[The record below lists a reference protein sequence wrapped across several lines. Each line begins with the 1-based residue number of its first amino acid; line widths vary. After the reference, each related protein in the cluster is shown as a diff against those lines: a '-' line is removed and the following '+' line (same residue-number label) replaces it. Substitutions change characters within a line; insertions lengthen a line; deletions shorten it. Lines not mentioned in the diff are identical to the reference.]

1 MKRLLILATALLI
14 ASTSVA
20 QQAKIPVSVRH
31 TGKDRVGILFV
42 EAFNRELSH
51 SPRYQHMNENEK
63 GLRFFVDFITVD
75 ASDIPA
81 EEGKRS
87 VVSVVI
93 EQMGLPNSFPV
104 SDMWFHKVL
113 SVNRSAVDTTAKE
126 LLEDIDARWCTY
138 LKDSPGGCPNEKFE
152 PKL

>member
-1 MKRLLILATALLI
+1 MKRLLILATAFLF
-14 ASTSVA
+14 AFTTVA

-42 EAFNRELSH
+42 EAFKRELSH
-51 SPRYQHMNENEK
+51 SPRYQPMNENEI

-75 ASDIPA
+75 VSDIPA
-81 EEGKRS
+81 EEGKQS

-104 SDMWFHKVL
+104 SDMWFHKVIP
-113 SVNRSAVDTTAKE
+113 VNRSAVDETAKE
-126 LLEDIDARWCTY
+126 LLEDLDARWCTY
-138 LKDSPGGCPNEKFE
+138 LKNSPGGCPNEKFE

>member
-1 MKRLLILATALLI
+1 MKRLLILVTALLI

-20 QQAKIPVSVRH
+20 QQAKIPVSVTH
-31 TGKDRVGILFV
+31 TDEDRVGIIFV

-51 SPRYQHMNENEK
+51 SSRYQRMNENEK
-63 GLRFFVDFITVD
+63 GLRFFVDLITVD

-81 EEGKRS
+81 EEGKRY

-104 SDMWFHKVL
+104 SDMWFHKVI
-113 SVNRSAVDTTAKE
+113 SVNRSAVDATAKE

-138 LKDSPGGCPNEKFE
+138 LKDSPSGCPNEKFE

>member
-1 MKRLLILATALLI
+1 MKLLRILAAVLLF
-14 ASTSVA
+14 AFSAVA
-20 QQAKIPVSVRH
+20 QQAKIPVSVGH

-42 EAFNRELSH
+42 DAFKRELSH
-51 SPRYQHMNENEK
+51 SPSYQPINENEK

-75 ASDIPA
+75 VSDVPA

-104 SDMWFHKVL
+104 SDMWFHKVI
-113 SVNRSAVDTTAKE
+113 SVNRSAVDATAKE

-138 LKDSPGGCPNEKFE
+138 LKNSPGGCPSEKFE

>member
-1 MKRLLILATALLI
+1 MKRLLILATALLF
-14 ASTSVA
+14 ASTGVA
-20 QQAKIPVSVRH
+20 QQAKIPVSVGH

-42 EAFNRELSH
+42 EAFKRERSH
-51 SPRYQHMNENEK
+51 SSRYQPMNENEK

-75 ASDIPA
+75 VSDIPA

-104 SDMWFHKVL
+104 ADMWFHKVI
-113 SVNRSAVDTTAKE
+113 SVNRSAADATAKE
-126 LLEDIDARWCTY
+126 LLEDMDARWCAH
-138 LKDSPGGCPNEKFE
+138 LKNSPGGCPNEKFE

>member
-87 VVSVVI
+87 VGSVVI

-138 LKDSPGGCPNEKFE
+138 LKDSPGGCPNENFE